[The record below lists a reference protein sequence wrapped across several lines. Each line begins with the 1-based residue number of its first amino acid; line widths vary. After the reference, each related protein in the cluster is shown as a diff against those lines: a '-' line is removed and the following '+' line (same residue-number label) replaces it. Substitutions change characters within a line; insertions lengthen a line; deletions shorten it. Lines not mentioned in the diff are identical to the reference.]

1 MNVKF
6 NDYLYFKSSE
16 HKGGRIYW
24 YCKLRK
30 KQGCKA
36 RIITVKGVINKLNEE
51 HNHPSYLA
59 FQKTVP
65 QFKRPLLPK
74 LEPKFS
80 TKLALK
86 PIERLLTPTISCIL
100 ENGEHFFNMKAEE
113 EEDEDY

>member
-59 FQKTVP
+59 LQRTVP
-65 QFKRPLLPK
+65 EFRRPKPILPK
-74 LEPKFS
+74 FPS
-80 TKLALK
+80 MLALK

-100 ENGEHFFNMKAEE
+100 ENGEHFFNMKTED
-113 EEDEDY
+113 DEDDDY